1 MFNFES
7 LKRIQVEITN
17 KCQASCPMC
26 LRNIHGGID
35 NPSLKINEWQVKDF
49 IAVFNKEVLA
59 QVEHINFCGDF
70 GDPILN
76 NDLIEMC
83 QYLKDNSNIM
93 ISINTNGSVRNV
105 DWWRLLAKSLPSNHR
120 VEFALDGLRD
130 THSLYRIGT
139 DFNNIIRNATAFIDA
154 GGIAHWMFIKFK
166 HNEHQVDTAHS
177 LSDSLGFK
185 RFTVKTSKRFG
196 KEFPVLDKNGNITHY
211 IEQSTTSDIKH
222 INFIDL
228 KDYKKWESTISCFT
242 VEEKELYI
250 DAHGHLMPCCLI
262 GSCLYSNYD
271 IGLYKKYN
279 VADDTSIVSIANEIK
294 YQVFDLIN
302 ELGGLDSLD
311 SHVYSIKDILN
322 NPVWQELVQQ
332 KWATNSSPVCSVL
345 CGSNSPYIKIKEQ
358 INRAS

>member
-130 THSLYRIGT
+130 THSL
-139 DFNNIIRNATAFIDA
+139 
-154 GGIAHWMFIKFK
+154 
-166 HNEHQVDTAHS
+166 
-177 LSDSLGFK
+177 SDSLGFK

-262 GSCLYSNYD
+262 GSFLYSNYD